1 MKFNASWLVKQ
12 PGPYNRL
19 GRPINSSDIGIPNGP
34 AEDSTRGLLK
44 ANYPQNKK
52 TRKPKDIIKES

>member
-1 MKFNASWLVKQ
+1 MMAAMSAHSACSLHFESMT
-12 PGPYNRL
+12 
-19 GRPINSSDIGIPNGP
+19 SDIGIPNGP

-44 ANYPQNKK
+44 AHYPKNKK